1 MAEANVKLRVDSGD
15 AVRKLTNVNTAATK
29 LNRTVDATTRKTATA
44 TANIQRFGI
53 SFRSVIGP
61 VVAITGA
68 ATLFNRSL
76 SKFAEREA
84 DVKVLTSQLT
94 RLGATST
101 QIKDLKKAA
110 DELGDATLFSQDDF
124 VQSFN
129 VLSSFRAI
137 AVSSFTEV
145 SEVAANIAQV
155 MGTDVKSATVQLAKA
170 LEDPTRGLTALS
182 RSGITFNKSQTETIK
197 NLVKSG
203 NLLDAQALILETVKG
218 QYDGAARAAGT
229 GFAGAVDLLAENTDD
244 LTEALGKGLE
254 PAAAAVTNGLANLV
268 KVVSEIPTPAGQA
281 ALAIGTA
288 TAAFYALKTAN
299 DLLIAS
305 KLGGFLIAQ
314 IGLFKAFGAQIYLT
328 AAATGFKTK
337 AVIALKAALSALPW
351 VAAIVAVTALVKQQ
365 YELVQA
371 VKEYNTVVEKGTVE
385 ELTGKILELET
396 RLDEANKKTV
406 TWYESMLDFVL
417 GTDGASKSVDGLIGK
432 IDELKKRRAELKI
445 QTTDTDPTQGAALDM
460 DAVNAF
466 RQKLQLED
474 KLKELTEPPSSGED
488 LAALAQKQIQ
498 SLRDQASLAAALN
511 EEEKR
516 RVQFNID
523 LREIAENAKGFA
535 EEDVHAQ
542 IAARIELEE
551 KVNAANAY
559 NQALENTAKIEE
571 KARKARKKAEED
583 AEKARKNDPLVRMQ
597 EELDKL
603 VSKET
608 QALHAATSIGN
619 AFTNAFGDV
628 ISGTKSVSEAGA
640 DMLKS
645 IASDFL
651 AMAKK
656 IIAQQLA
663 MILYQTILKALGGP
677 AGLGGGGGGT
687 TPPATMPDSVGL
699 IAAEGAYSSGGFKAF
714 NQGGVVSKPTLGLVG
729 EGGEPEYIIPQSKMR
744 ESMSRYSRG
753 SRGGGVIPDNRG
765 GSASEDGGTAVAA
778 PIDVRYTVE
787 RINSVDY
794 VTADQFQSGMQ
805 SAAAQ
810 GAQRGEQNTL
820 KRLQMS
826 GSTRRRLGM

>member
-15 AVRKLTNVNTAATK
+15 AVRKLTNVNTAAIK
-29 LNRTVDATTRKTATA
+29 LNRTVDATTKKTATA

-76 SKFAEREA
+76 SKFAKREA

-124 VQSFN
+124 IQSFN

-182 RSGITFNKSQTETIK
+182 RSGITFNESQTKTIK

-218 QYDGAARAAGT
+218 QYDDAARAAGT

-268 KVVSEIPTPAGQA
+268 KIVSQIPTPIGQT
-281 ALAIGTA
+281 ALAIGGA
-288 TAAFYALKTAN
+288 TAAVYALKTAN

-314 IGLFKAFGAQIYLT
+314 TALFKAFGAQIYLT

-351 VAAIVAVTALVKQQ
+351 VAAIAAVTALVKQQ
-365 YELVQA
+365 YDLVKA
-371 VKEYNTVVEKGTVE
+371 VEDYNTVVEKGTVE

-396 RLDEANKKTV
+396 RLDEANNKTV
-406 TWYESMLDFVL
+406 TWYESMLDFIL

-432 IDELKKRRAELKI
+432 IDELKKRRAQLKI

-466 RQKLQLED
+466 RKKLQAED
-474 KLKELTEPPSSGED
+474 ELKKLKKPPGED
-488 LAALAQKQIQ
+488 LAALAQQQIQ
-498 SLRDQASLAAALN
+498 SLKDQASLAAALN

-523 LREIAENAKGFA
+523 LRKIAENAKGFA

-551 KVNAANAY
+551 KVNAAIAY
-559 NQALENTAKIEE
+559 NEALENTAKIEE
-571 KARKARKKAEED
+571 KARKDREKAEED
-583 AEKARKNDPLVRMQ
+583 ARKARESDPGFQMQ
-597 EELDKL
+597 KQLEELLKIQNQ
-603 VSKET
+603 V
-608 QALHAATSIGN
+608 AAGATSIGN
-619 AFTNAFGDV
+619 AFADAFGDV
-628 ISGTKSVSEAGA
+628 VTGAKTGQEALA

-663 MILYQTILKALGGP
+663 MILYGTIMKALGIGGVTSGEGVNLGKNPNFFEQGP
-677 AGLGGGGGGT
+677 PEL
-687 TPPATMPDSVGL
+687 PPIPKAR
-699 IAAEGAYSSGGFKAF
+699 GGFVT
-714 NQGGVVSKPTLGLVG
+714 GPTNALIG
-729 EGGEPEYIIPQSKMR
+729 EGGEPEYVVPASKMN
-744 ESMSRYSRG
+744 EAMGRYARG
-753 SRGGGVIPDNRG
+753 ARGAAVIPDRSGGDAGGGMTGGG
-765 GSASEDGGTAVAA
+765 GS
-778 PIDVRYTVE
+778 IDVNYSVE
-787 RINSVDY
+787 RINNVNY
-794 VTADQFQSGMQ
+794 VTAAEFEKGMAQ
-805 SAAAQ
+805 AAKR
-810 GAQRGEQNTL
+810 GAEMGKRGVYSDLVN
-820 KRLQMS
+820 KRS
-826 GSTRRRLGM
+826 IRSRVGV

>member
-15 AVRKLTNVNTAATK
+15 AVRKLTNVNTAAIK
-29 LNRTVDATTRKTATA
+29 LNRTVDATTKKTATA

-76 SKFAEREA
+76 SKFAKREA

-124 VQSFN
+124 IQSFN

-182 RSGITFNKSQTETIK
+182 RSGITFNESQTKTIK

-218 QYDGAARAAGT
+218 QYDDAARAAGT

-268 KVVSEIPTPAGQA
+268 KIVSQIPTPIGQT
-281 ALAIGTA
+281 ALAIGGA
-288 TAAFYALKTAN
+288 TAAVYALKTAN

-314 IGLFKAFGAQIYLT
+314 TALFKAFGAQIYLT
-328 AAATGFKTK
+328 SAAVGIKTK
-337 AVIALKAALSALPW
+337 ALVLLKGALVALPW
-351 VAAIVAVTALVKQQ
+351 VAAIAAVAALVKQQ
-365 YELVQA
+365 YELITA
-371 VKEYNTVVEKGTVE
+371 VKKFDELIKKGTVE
-385 ELTGKILELET
+385 ELTIKIKELET
-396 RLDEANKKTV
+396 RLNEANNKTV

-417 GTDGASKSVDGLIGK
+417 GTDGASTAVAGLTK
-432 IDELKKRRAELKI
+432 RLEELKKARDAAATDVQPIEGFDTLTDDEIDQALKRGKYAPPELPK
-445 QTTDTDPTQGAALDM
+445 P
-460 DAVNAF
+460 
-466 RQKLQLED
+466 
-474 KLKELTEPPSSGED
+474 SGED
-488 LAALAQKQIQ
+488 LAALAQQQIQ
-498 SLRDQASLAAALN
+498 SLKDQASLAAALN
-511 EEEKR
+511 EEEAR

-542 IAARIELEE
+542 IAARIKLEE
-551 KVNAANAY
+551 KVNAAIAY
-559 NQALENTAKIEE
+559 NEALENTAKIEE
-571 KARKARKKAEED
+571 QARKDRKKAEKDARKARES
-583 AEKARKNDPLVRMQ
+583 DPGFQMQ
-597 EELDKL
+597 QQLEELLKIQNQ
-603 VSKET
+603 V
-608 QALHAATSIGN
+608 AAGATSIGN
-619 AFTNAFGDV
+619 AFADAFGDV
-628 ISGTKSVSEAGA
+628 VTGAKTGQEALA

-663 MILYQTILKALGGP
+663 MILYGTIMKALGIGGVTSGEGVNLGKNPNFFEQGP
-677 AGLGGGGGGT
+677 PEL
-687 TPPATMPDSVGL
+687 PPIPKAR
-699 IAAEGAYSSGGFKAF
+699 GGFVT
-714 NQGGVVSKPTLGLVG
+714 GPTNALIG
-729 EGGEPEYIIPQSKMR
+729 EGGEPEYVVPASKMN
-744 ESMSRYSRG
+744 EAMGRYARG
-753 SRGGGVIPDNRG
+753 ARGAAVIPDRSGGDAGGGMTGGG
-765 GSASEDGGTAVAA
+765 GS
-778 PIDVRYTVE
+778 IDVNYSVE
-787 RINSVDY
+787 RINNVNY
-794 VTADQFQSGMQ
+794 VTAAEFEKGMAQ
-805 SAAAQ
+805 AAKR
-810 GAQRGEQNTL
+810 GAEMGKRGVYSDLVN
-820 KRLQMS
+820 KRS
-826 GSTRRRLGM
+826 IRSRVGV

>member
-15 AVRKLTNVNTAATK
+15 AVRKLTNVNTAAIK
-29 LNRTVDATTRKTATA
+29 LNRTVDATTKKTATA

-76 SKFAEREA
+76 SKFAKREA

-101 QIKDLKKAA
+101 QIEDLKKAA

-124 VQSFN
+124 IQSFN

-182 RSGITFNKSQTETIK
+182 RSGITFNESQTKTIK

-218 QYDGAARAAGT
+218 QYDDAARAAGT
-229 GFAGAVDLLAENTDD
+229 GFAGAVDLLSENTDD

-254 PAAAAVTNGLANLV
+254 PAAAAVTTGLAKLV
-268 KVVSEIPTPAGQA
+268 EVVSQIPTPIGQT
-281 ALAIGTA
+281 ALAIGGA
-288 TAAFYALKTAN
+288 TAAVYALKTAN

-305 KLGGFLIAQ
+305 KLGAFLTTQ
-314 IGLFKAFGAQIYLT
+314 IGLFKFFGAQIYLT
-328 AAATGFKTK
+328 AAAAGVLKLALAALPF
-337 AVIALKAALSALPW
+337 AVITLAVGTLIKTLNDAKTAQDRMNAAIDSGSKEMIESAIAIEEETLSVERNKAAKMSLLGINAKLLESQQRLSALRKALKTATSTTPEEED
-351 VAAIVAVTALVKQQ
+351 IVK
-365 YELVQA
+365 
-371 VKEYNTVVEKGTVE
+371 
-385 ELTGKILELET
+385 
-396 RLDEANKKTV
+396 
-406 TWYESMLDFVL
+406 
-417 GTDGASKSVDGLIGK
+417 
-432 IDELKKRRAELKI
+432 
-445 QTTDTDPTQGAALDM
+445 
-460 DAVNAF
+460 
-466 RQKLQLED
+466 
-474 KLKELTEPPSSGED
+474 PPKPPGED
-488 LAALAQKQIQ
+488 LAALAQRQIQ
-498 SLRDQASLAAALN
+498 SLKDQASLAAALN

-523 LREIAENAKGFA
+523 LRKIAENAKGFA

-551 KVNAANAY
+551 KVNAAIAY
-559 NQALENTAKIEE
+559 NEALENTAKIEE
-571 KARKARKKAEED
+571 KARKDREKAEED
-583 AEKARKNDPLVRMQ
+583 ARKARESDPGFQMQ
-597 EELDKL
+597 KQLEELLK
-603 VSKET
+603 T
-608 QALHAATSIGN
+608 QNQVAFAATSIGD
-619 AFTNAFGDV
+619 AFADAFGAV
-628 ISGTKSVSEAGA
+628 VTGAKTGQEALA

-663 MILYQTILKALGGP
+663 MILYGTIMKALGIGGGFNSAAASP
-677 AGLGGGGGGT
+677 GGSAGVAGIGGGGLGDVFGNTSLFGT
-687 TPPATMPDSVGL
+687 F
-699 IAAEGAYSSGGFKAF
+699 AEGGFV
-714 NQGGVVSKPTLGLVG
+714 NKPTNALIG
-729 EGGEPEYIIPQSKMR
+729 EGGESEYVVPASKMN
-744 ESMSRYSRG
+744 EAMGRYARG
-753 SRGGGVIPDNRG
+753 ARGAAVIPDGSGGDAGGEMSGSG
-765 GSASEDGGTAVAA
+765 GS
-778 PIDVRYTVE
+778 IDVSYSVE
-787 RINSVDY
+787 RINNVNY
-794 VTADQFQSGMQ
+794 VTAAEFERGMNQ
-805 SAAAQ
+805 AAKRGAELGRQ
-810 GAQRGEQNTL
+810 GVYSDLVN
-820 KRLQMS
+820 KRS
-826 GSTRRRLGM
+826 IRSRIGV

>member
-15 AVRKLTNVNTAATK
+15 AVRKLTNVNSAAIK
-29 LNRTVDATTRKTATA
+29 LNRTVDATTKKTATA

-76 SKFAEREA
+76 SKFAKREA
-84 DVKVLTSQLT
+84 DVKVLTNQLI

-101 QIKDLKKAA
+101 EIQKIKVAA

-124 VQSFN
+124 IQSFN

-145 SEVAANIAQV
+145 SEVAADIAQV

-182 RSGITFNKSQTETIK
+182 RSGITFNESQTKTIK

-218 QYDGAARAAGT
+218 QYDEAARAAGT

-254 PAAAAVTNGLANLV
+254 PAAAAVTTGLANLV
-268 KVVSEIPTPAGQA
+268 KVVSQIPTPIGQT
-281 ALAIGTA
+281 ALAIGGA
-288 TAAFYALKTAN
+288 TAAVYALKTAT

-305 KLGGFLIAQ
+305 KLGAFLTTQ
-314 IGLFKAFGAQIYLT
+314 IGLFKFFGAQIYLT
-328 AAATGFKTK
+328 AAAAGVLKLALAALPF
-337 AVIALKAALSALPW
+337 AVITLAVGTLIKTLNDAKTAQDRMNAAIDSGSKEMIESAIAIEEETLSVERNKAAKMSLLGINAKLLESQQRLSALRK
-351 VAAIVAVTALVKQQ
+351 A
-365 YELVQA
+365 
-371 VKEYNTVVEKGTVE
+371 
-385 ELTGKILELET
+385 LET
-396 RLDEANKKTV
+396 A
-406 TWYESMLDFVL
+406 
-417 GTDGASKSVDGLIGK
+417 KSTTPEDDDDDLIK
-432 IDELKKRRAELKI
+432 
-445 QTTDTDPTQGAALDM
+445 
-460 DAVNAF
+460 
-466 RQKLQLED
+466 
-474 KLKELTEPPSSGED
+474 PPKSPGED
-488 LAALAQKQIQ
+488 LAALAQQQIQ
-498 SLRDQASLAAALN
+498 SLKDQASLAAALN

-551 KVNAANAY
+551 KVNAAIAY
-559 NQALENTAKIEE
+559 NQALEDTAKIEE
-571 KARKARKKAEED
+571 KARKDRKKAEED
-583 AEKARKNDPLVRMQ
+583 ARKARESDPLVQMQ
-597 EELDKL
+597 QELDKL

-608 QALHAATSIGN
+608 QALHAASSIGN
-619 AFTNAFGDV
+619 AFTDAFGDV
-628 ISGTKSVSEAGA
+628 ITGTKSVSEAGA

-645 IASDFL
+645 IAADFL

-656 IIAQQLA
+656 IIAQQLI

-677 AGLGGGGGGT
+677 GGGGSSTDPFGTGLTSVNQIGGGMVS
-687 TPPATMPDSVGL
+687 PF
-699 IAAEGAYSSGGFKAF
+699 AEGGYV
-714 NQGGVVSKPTLGLVG
+714 NKPTNALIG
-729 EGGEPEYIIPQSKMR
+729 EGGEPEYVIPASKMR

-753 SRGGGVIPDNRG
+753 SRGGGVIPSDG
-765 GSASEDGGTAVAA
+765 GSSASGEGGVAVAA

-826 GSTRRRLGM
+826 GSTRKRIGL

>member
-15 AVRKLTNVNTAATK
+15 AVRKLTNVNTAAIK
-29 LNRTVDATTRKTATA
+29 LNRTVDATTKKTATA

-84 DVKVLTSQLT
+84 DVKVLASQLI

-101 QIKDLKKAA
+101 QLEELKKAA

-124 VQSFN
+124 IQSFN

-182 RSGITFNKSQTETIK
+182 RSGITFNESQTETIK

-218 QYDGAARAAGT
+218 QYDDAARAAGT

-268 KVVSEIPTPAGQA
+268 KVVSQIPTPIGQT
-281 ALAIGTA
+281 ALAIGGA
-288 TAAFYALKTAN
+288 TAAVYALKTAT

-305 KLGGFLIAQ
+305 KLGAFLTTQ
-314 IGLFKAFGAQIYLT
+314 IGLFKFFGAQIYLT
-328 AAATGFKTK
+328 AAAAGVLKLALAALPF
-337 AVIALKAALSALPW
+337 AVITLAIGTLIKTLNDAKTAQDRMNAAIDSGSTEMIESAIAIEEETLSVERNKAAKMSLLGINAKLLESQQRLSALRK
-351 VAAIVAVTALVKQQ
+351 A
-365 YELVQA
+365 
-371 VKEYNTVVEKGTVE
+371 
-385 ELTGKILELET
+385 LET
-396 RLDEANKKTV
+396 A
-406 TWYESMLDFVL
+406 
-417 GTDGASKSVDGLIGK
+417 KSTTPEEDDDDLIK
-432 IDELKKRRAELKI
+432 
-445 QTTDTDPTQGAALDM
+445 
-460 DAVNAF
+460 
-466 RQKLQLED
+466 
-474 KLKELTEPPSSGED
+474 PPKPPGED
-488 LAALAQKQIQ
+488 LAALAQQQIQ
-498 SLRDQASLAAALN
+498 SLKDQASLAAALN
-511 EEEKR
+511 EEEAR

-551 KVNAANAY
+551 KVNAAIAY
-559 NQALENTAKIEE
+559 NQALEDTAKIEE
-571 KARKARKKAEED
+571 KARKDRKKAEED
-583 AEKARKNDPLVRMQ
+583 ARKARESDPLVQMQ
-597 EELDKL
+597 KELDKL

-628 ISGTKSVSEAGA
+628 ITGTKSVSEAGA

-656 IIAQQLA
+656 IIAQQLI

-677 AGLGGGGGGT
+677 GGMGGDNYFDPKTGLGVAG
-687 TPPATMPDSVGL
+687 PNFGL
-699 IAAEGAYSSGGFKAF
+699 AE
-714 NQGGVVSKPTLGLVG
+714 GGVVNKPTNALIG
-729 EGGEPEYIIPQSKMR
+729 EGGEPEYVIPASKMR

-765 GSASEDGGTAVAA
+765 GSASEDGGVAVAA

-826 GSTRRRLGM
+826 GGTRKRLGL

>member
-15 AVRKLTNVNTAATK
+15 AVRKLTNVNSAAIK
-29 LNRTVDATTRKTATA
+29 LNRTVDATTKKTATA

-76 SKFAEREA
+76 SKFAKREA
-84 DVKVLTSQLT
+84 DVKVLTNQLI
-94 RLGATST
+94 RLGATSQ
-101 QIKDLKKAA
+101 QIEKLKKAA

-124 VQSFN
+124 IQSFS
-129 VLSSFRAI
+129 VLSSFSAI

-145 SEVAANIAQV
+145 SEAAADIAQV

-182 RSGITFNKSQTETIK
+182 RSGITFDPVQTKMIK
-197 NLVKSG
+197 NLVKS
-203 NLLDAQALILETVKG
+203 NKSLEAQALILDIVRG
-218 QYDGAARAAGT
+218 QYDKSARAAGT

-254 PAAAAVTNGLANLV
+254 PAAAAVTNGLASLL
-268 KVVSEIPTPAGQA
+268 KVVSQIPTPIGQT
-281 ALAIGTA
+281 ALAIGGA
-288 TAAFYALKTAN
+288 TAAVYALKTAT

-305 KLGGFLIAQ
+305 KLGAFLTTQ
-314 IGLFKAFGAQIYLT
+314 IGLFKFFGAQIYLT
-328 AAATGFKTK
+328 AAAAG
-337 AVIALKAALSALPW
+337 VLKLA
-351 VAAIVAVTALVKQQ
+351 
-365 YELVQA
+365 
-371 VKEYNTVVEKGTVE
+371 
-385 ELTGKILELET
+385 
-396 RLDEANKKTV
+396 
-406 TWYESMLDFVL
+406 
-417 GTDGASKSVDGLIGK
+417 
-432 IDELKKRRAELKI
+432 
-445 QTTDTDPTQGAALDM
+445 
-460 DAVNAF
+460 
-466 RQKLQLED
+466 
-474 KLKELTEPPSSGED
+474 
-488 LAALAQKQIQ
+488 LAALPFAVITLAVGTLIKTLNDAKTAQDRMSAAIDSGSKEMIESAIAIEEETLSVERNKAAKM
-498 SLRDQASLAAALN
+498 SLLGINAKLLESQQRLGALRKALKTAKSTPPEEVDPPTNNIVITDNQLTKAQQLANLSKERVQALEDQASLASALN
-511 EEEKR
+511 EEEQR
-516 RVQFNID
+516 RFQLNID

-551 KVNAANAY
+551 KVNAAIAY
-559 NQALENTAKIEE
+559 NKALEDTAKIEE
-571 KARKARKKAEED
+571 KARKDRKKAEDD
-583 AEKARKNDPLVRMQ
+583 ARKARENDPLVRMQ

-619 AFTNAFGDV
+619 AFTDAFGDV
-628 ISGTKSVSEAGA
+628 ITGTKSVSEAGA

-677 AGLGGGGGGT
+677 SFNSPAASPGGSAGVAGIGGNGFIS
-687 TPPATMPDSVGL
+687 PF
-699 IAAEGAYSSGGFKAF
+699 AEGGYV
-714 NQGGVVSKPTLGLVG
+714 NKPTNALIG
-729 EGGEPEYIIPQSKMR
+729 EGGEPEYVIPASKMR

-753 SRGGGVIPDNRG
+753 SRGGGVIPSDG
-765 GSASEDGGTAVAA
+765 GSSASGDGGVAVAA

-794 VTADQFQSGMQ
+794 VTADQFQSGMRQ
-805 SAAAQ
+805 AADQ
-810 GAQRGEQNTL
+810 GAKQGEQQTL

-826 GSTRRRLGM
+826 SGTRKRLGM

>member
-15 AVRKLTNVNTAATK
+15 AVRKLTNVNTAAIK
-29 LNRTVDATTRKTATA
+29 LNRTVDATTKKTATA

-76 SKFAEREA
+76 SKFAKREA
-84 DVKVLTSQLT
+84 DVKVLTNQLI
-94 RLGATST
+94 RLGATSQ
-101 QIKDLKKAA
+101 QIEKLKKAA

-124 VQSFN
+124 IQSFS
-129 VLSSFRAI
+129 VLSSFSAI

-145 SEVAANIAQV
+145 SEAAADIAQV

-182 RSGITFNKSQTETIK
+182 RSGITFDPVQTKMIK
-197 NLVKSG
+197 NLVKS
-203 NLLDAQALILETVKG
+203 NKSLEAQALILDIVRG
-218 QYDGAARAAGT
+218 QYDKSARAAGT

-254 PAAAAVTNGLANLV
+254 PAAAAVTNGLASLL
-268 KVVSEIPTPAGQA
+268 KVVSQIPTPIGQT
-281 ALAIGTA
+281 ALAIGGA
-288 TAAFYALKTAN
+288 TAAVYALKTAT

-305 KLGGFLIAQ
+305 KLGAFLTTQ
-314 IGLFKAFGAQIYLT
+314 IGLFKFFGAQIYLT
-328 AAATGFKTK
+328 AAAAG
-337 AVIALKAALSALPW
+337 VLKLA
-351 VAAIVAVTALVKQQ
+351 
-365 YELVQA
+365 
-371 VKEYNTVVEKGTVE
+371 
-385 ELTGKILELET
+385 
-396 RLDEANKKTV
+396 
-406 TWYESMLDFVL
+406 
-417 GTDGASKSVDGLIGK
+417 
-432 IDELKKRRAELKI
+432 
-445 QTTDTDPTQGAALDM
+445 
-460 DAVNAF
+460 
-466 RQKLQLED
+466 
-474 KLKELTEPPSSGED
+474 
-488 LAALAQKQIQ
+488 LAALPFAVITLAVGTLIKTLNDAKTAQDRMSAAIDSGSKEMIESAIAIEEETLSVERNKAAKM
-498 SLRDQASLAAALN
+498 SLLGINAKLLESQQRLGALRKALKTAKSTPPEEVDPPTNNIVITDNQLTKAQQLANLSKERVQALKDQASLASALN
-511 EEEKR
+511 EEEQR
-516 RVQFNID
+516 RFQLNID

-551 KVNAANAY
+551 KVNAAIAY
-559 NQALENTAKIEE
+559 NKALEDTAKIEE
-571 KARKARKKAEED
+571 KARKDRKKAEDD
-583 AEKARKNDPLVRMQ
+583 ARKARENDPLVRMQ

-619 AFTNAFGDV
+619 AFTDAFGDV
-628 ISGTKSVSEAGA
+628 ITGTKSVSEAGA

-677 AGLGGGGGGT
+677 SFNSPAASPGGSAGVAGIGGNGFIS
-687 TPPATMPDSVGL
+687 PF
-699 IAAEGAYSSGGFKAF
+699 AEGGYV
-714 NQGGVVSKPTLGLVG
+714 NKPTNALIG
-729 EGGEPEYIIPQSKMR
+729 EGGEPEYVIPASKMR

-753 SRGGGVIPDNRG
+753 SRGGGVIPSDG
-765 GSASEDGGTAVAA
+765 GSSASGDGGVAVAA

-794 VTADQFQSGMQ
+794 VTADQFQSGMRQ
-805 SAAAQ
+805 AADQ
-810 GAQRGEQNTL
+810 GAKQGEQQTL

-826 GSTRRRLGM
+826 SGTRKRLGM

>member
-15 AVRKLTNVNTAATK
+15 AVRKLTNVNTAAIK
-29 LNRTVDATTRKTATA
+29 LNRTVDATKKKTATA

-76 SKFAEREA
+76 SKFAQREA

-101 QIKDLKKAA
+101 QIEELKKAA

-124 VQSFN
+124 IQSFN

-145 SEVAANIAQV
+145 SEVAANVAQV

-182 RSGITFNKSQTETIK
+182 RSGITFNESQTETIK

-218 QYDGAARAAGT
+218 QYDEAARAAGT
-229 GFAGAVDLLAENTDD
+229 GFAGAVDLLTENTDD

-268 KVVSEIPTPAGQA
+268 ENISKIPTPMGQA
-281 ALAIGTA
+281 ALAIGGA
-288 TAAFYALKTAN
+288 TAAVYALKTAN

-314 IGLFKAFGAQIYLT
+314 IALFKTFEAQIYLT

-365 YELVQA
+365 YELVEA
-371 VKEYNTVVEKGTVE
+371 VKDYNTVVEKGTVE

-396 RLDEANKKTV
+396 RLDEANEKTV

-460 DAVNAF
+460 NAVNAF
-466 RQKLQLED
+466 REKLRLED
-474 KLKELTEPPSSGED
+474 KLKEKPKLPKAVQADP
-488 LAALAQKQIQ
+488 LASLKGQVQ
-498 SLRDQASLAAALN
+498 SLKESVLLAKTRSA
-511 EEEKR
+511 EEEKQQQLLIDIGNLTAIRADSNAALVDQAIKLTGQLFYETQLQDQAADTAKQAAKDKKDAQDAEAR
-516 RVQFNID
+516 RVKDLADKYKQVGDAIKTHVTDSIMDAID
-523 LREIAENAKGFA
+523 
-535 EEDVHAQ
+535 
-542 IAARIELEE
+542 
-551 KVNAANAY
+551 
-559 NQALENTAKIEE
+559 
-571 KARKARKKAEED
+571 
-583 AEKARKNDPLVRMQ
+583 
-597 EELDKL
+597 
-603 VSKET
+603 
-608 QALHAATSIGN
+608 
-619 AFTNAFGDV
+619 
-628 ISGTKSVSEAGA
+628 GTKSLGESALGILKDLGKQFLRLGINQAFGA
-640 DMLKS
+640 LGSTGGILGKLFGGGRASGGTVQGGTSYMVGERGPELFTPGRSGS
-645 IASDFL
+645 IAPNN
-651 AMAKK
+651 AMGNA
-656 IIAQQLA
+656 
-663 MILYQTILKALGGP
+663 
-677 AGLGGGGGGT
+677 
-687 TPPATMPDSVGL
+687 SVTVNVDASGSSV
-699 IAAEGAYSSGGFKAF
+699 EG
-714 NQGGVVSKPTLGLVG
+714 
-729 EGGEPEYIIPQSKMR
+729 
-744 ESMSRYSRG
+744 
-753 SRGGGVIPDNRG
+753 
-765 GSASEDGGTAVAA
+765 DG
-778 PIDVRYTVE
+778 
-787 RINSVDY
+787 
-794 VTADQFQSGMQ
+794 DQ
-805 SAAAQ
+805 AAQ
-810 GAQRGEQNTL
+810 LGKMLGAAVQAELVKQ
-820 KRLQMS
+820 KRPGGLLAS
-826 GSTRRRLGM
+826 

>member
-15 AVRKLTNVNTAATK
+15 AVRKLTKVNTAAIK
-29 LNRTVDATTRKTATA
+29 LNRTVDATTKKTATA

-101 QIKDLKKAA
+101 QLEQLKKAA

-124 VQSFN
+124 IQSFN

-182 RSGITFNKSQTETIK
+182 RSGITFNESQTETIK

-218 QYDGAARAAGT
+218 QYDDAARAAGT

-254 PAAAAVTNGLANLV
+254 PAAAAVTNGLASLL
-268 KVVSEIPTPAGQA
+268 KVVSQIPTPIGQT
-281 ALAIGTA
+281 ALAIGGA
-288 TAAFYALKTAN
+288 TAAVYALKTAT

-305 KLGGFLIAQ
+305 KLGAFLTTQ
-314 IGLFKAFGAQIYLT
+314 IGLFKFFGAQIYLT
-328 AAATGFKTK
+328 AAAAG
-337 AVIALKAALSALPW
+337 VLKLA
-351 VAAIVAVTALVKQQ
+351 
-365 YELVQA
+365 
-371 VKEYNTVVEKGTVE
+371 
-385 ELTGKILELET
+385 
-396 RLDEANKKTV
+396 
-406 TWYESMLDFVL
+406 
-417 GTDGASKSVDGLIGK
+417 
-432 IDELKKRRAELKI
+432 
-445 QTTDTDPTQGAALDM
+445 
-460 DAVNAF
+460 
-466 RQKLQLED
+466 
-474 KLKELTEPPSSGED
+474 
-488 LAALAQKQIQ
+488 LAALPFAVITLAVGTLIKTLNDAKTAQDRMSAAIDSGSKEMIESAIAIEEETLSVERNKAAKM
-498 SLRDQASLAAALN
+498 SLLGINAKLLESQQRLGALRKALKTAKSTAKPTIAEEDPPTNNIVTTDNQLTKAQQLANLSKERVQALKDQASLASALN
-511 EEEKR
+511 EEEQR
-516 RVQFNID
+516 RFQLNID

-551 KVNAANAY
+551 KVNAAIAY
-559 NQALENTAKIEE
+559 NQALEDTAKIEE
-571 KARKARKKAEED
+571 KARKDRKKAEDD
-583 AEKARKNDPLVRMQ
+583 ARKARENDPLVQMQ
-597 EELDKL
+597 QELDKL

-619 AFTNAFGDV
+619 AFTDAFGDV
-628 ISGTKSVSEAGA
+628 ITGTKSVSEAGA

-663 MILYQTILKALGGP
+663 MILYGTIMKALGVSMPGGGMGGENYFDP
-677 AGLGGGGGGT
+677 KTGLGVAGPNFGY
-687 TPPATMPDSVGL
+687 
-699 IAAEGAYSSGGFKAF
+699 AEGGYV
-714 NQGGVVSKPTLGLVG
+714 NKPTNALIG
-729 EGGEPEYIIPQSKMR
+729 EGGEPEYVIPASKMR

-753 SRGGGVIPDNRG
+753 SRGGGVIPSDG
-765 GSASEDGGTAVAA
+765 GSSASGDGGVAVAA

-826 GSTRRRLGM
+826 GSTRKRLGL

>member
-15 AVRKLTNVNTAATK
+15 AVRKLTNVNTAAIK
-29 LNRTVDATTRKTATA
+29 LNRTVDATTKKTATA

-84 DVKVLTSQLT
+84 DVKVLASQLI

-101 QIKDLKKAA
+101 QLEELKKAA

-124 VQSFN
+124 IQSFN
-129 VLSSFRAI
+129 VLSSCRAI

-182 RSGITFNKSQTETIK
+182 RSGITFNESQTETIK

-218 QYDGAARAAGT
+218 QYDDAARAAGT

-268 KVVSEIPTPAGQA
+268 KVVSQIPTPIGQT
-281 ALAIGTA
+281 ALAIGGA
-288 TAAFYALKTAN
+288 TAAVYALKTAT

-305 KLGGFLIAQ
+305 KLGAFLTTQ
-314 IGLFKAFGAQIYLT
+314 IGLFKFFGAQIYLT
-328 AAATGFKTK
+328 AA
-337 AVIALKAALSALPW
+337 
-351 VAAIVAVTALVKQQ
+351 
-365 YELVQA
+365 
-371 VKEYNTVVEKGTVE
+371 
-385 ELTGKILELET
+385 
-396 RLDEANKKTV
+396 
-406 TWYESMLDFVL
+406 
-417 GTDGASKSVDGLIGK
+417 
-432 IDELKKRRAELKI
+432 
-445 QTTDTDPTQGAALDM
+445 
-460 DAVNAF
+460 
-466 RQKLQLED
+466 
-474 KLKELTEPPSSGED
+474 
-488 LAALAQKQIQ
+488 
-498 SLRDQASLAAALN
+498 
-511 EEEKR
+511 EEEAR

-551 KVNAANAY
+551 KVNAAIAY
-559 NQALENTAKIEE
+559 NQALEDTAKIEE
-571 KARKARKKAEED
+571 KARKDRKKAEED
-583 AEKARKNDPLVRMQ
+583 ARKARESDPLVQMQ
-597 EELDKL
+597 KELDKL

-628 ISGTKSVSEAGA
+628 ITGTKSVSEAGA

-663 MILYQTILKALGGP
+663 MILYGTIMKALGVSMP
-677 AGLGGGGGGT
+677 GGGGGDGGSFAGV
-687 TPPATMPDSVGL
+687 PNNVLDSVL
-699 IAAEGAYSSGGFKAF
+699 KNKEGNYLSGGFQAF

-765 GSASEDGGTAVAA
+765 GSASEDGGVAVAA

-826 GSTRRRLGM
+826 GSTRKRVGL